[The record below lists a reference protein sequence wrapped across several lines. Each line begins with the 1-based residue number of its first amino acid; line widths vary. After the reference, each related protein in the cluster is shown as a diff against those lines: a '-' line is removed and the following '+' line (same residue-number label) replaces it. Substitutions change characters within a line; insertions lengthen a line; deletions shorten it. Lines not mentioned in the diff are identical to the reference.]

1 MARVRFEGSFPRVG
15 KSRPGERRAPLS
27 VVIVVTGAE
36 LSSGRKRGLAA
47 RGGFARNSRVA
58 QSSDVREV
66 LQYIPQFRGK
76 VFLVLIEAGILPEPA
91 VAETLLDLAVLED
104 LGVKLV
110 LGVLGGDLKDLYD
123 WTLECEIMA
132 ARVSKPIG
140 DPSAVRET
148 LDILARGQSAVVDAS
163 STGPLDAAVVDFAME
178 LGVAKVIALLEE
190 AILIDGA
197 PAHAIRAADAESLA
211 CSCGGAGAELL
222 LAAAE
227 ACRRGVPRVHVLN
240 GRRQGVLVDELFSNE
255 GVGTMVHA
263 DSYRMIRPL
272 REEDIP
278 ELLGMIGRSVRRTKL
293 VERTYE
299 DIQSRIGDFHVMT
312 IDGNVVGC
320 VALHEYPEEGTAE
333 VACLYVKQAHEGR
346 GYGAE
351 LVGHAEET
359 ATRRGI
365 PRVFAL
371 SNRAA
376 DFFTGRL
383 GYDPATVDALPAK
396 RRAQY
401 EASGRDSLVFSKPL
415 NDPPT

>member
-1 MARVRFEGSFPRVG
+1 
-15 KSRPGERRAPLS
+15 
-27 VVIVVTGAE
+27 
-36 LSSGRKRGLAA
+36 
-47 RGGFARNSRVA
+47 VA
-58 QSSDVREV
+58 QQSDVREV

-76 VFLVLIEAGILPEPA
+76 IFFVLIEAGLLPEPA

-132 ARVSKPIG
+132 ARVSRPIT
-140 DPSAVRET
+140 DPMALKEAR
-148 LDILARGQSAVVDAS
+148 DILARGQSAIIDAS
-163 STGPLDAAVVDFAME
+163 ATGPLDSPVVDFAKG
-178 LGVAKVIALLEE
+178 LGVAKVITLLEE

-211 CSCGGAGAELL
+211 VVAEPVSAALL
-222 LAAAE
+222 RAAAE

-240 GRRQGVLVDELFSNE
+240 GRQQGVLVDELFSNE

-263 DSYRMIRPL
+263 DSYRVIRKL

-299 DIQSRIGDFHVMT
+299 DIQSRIDDFYVMT
-312 IDGNVVGC
+312 IDDNVVGC
-320 VALHEYPEEGTAE
+320 VALHGYPDECTAE
-333 VACLYVKQAHEGR
+333 VACLYVKMAHEGR
-346 GYGAE
+346 GYGIE
-351 LVGHAEET
+351 LVRHAEEI
-359 ATRRGI
+359 ARMNGI

-376 DFFTGRL
+376 DFFEVKL
-383 GYDPATVDALPAK
+383 GYARATMDDLP
-396 RRAQY
+396 RRRREQY
-401 EASGRDSLVFSKPL
+401 EASGRDSLVFSRHL
-415 NDPPT
+415 AAAQPTATIQ

>member
-1 MARVRFEGSFPRVG
+1 MAQP
-15 KSRPGERRAPLS
+15 
-27 VVIVVTGAE
+27 
-36 LSSGRKRGLAA
+36 
-47 RGGFARNSRVA
+47 N
-58 QSSDVREV
+58 DVREV
-66 LQYIPQFRGK
+66 LQYIPQFRGRI
-76 VFLVLIEAGILPEPA
+76 FLVLIEAGLLPEPA

-132 ARVSKPIG
+132 ARVAAPIG
-140 DPSAVRET
+140 KPGAVSETRE
-148 LDILARGQSAVVDAS
+148 ILARGQSAIIDAS
-163 STGPLDAAVVDFAME
+163 ASSPLAAEVVDFARA
-178 LGVAKVIALLEE
+178 LGVSKVIALLEE

-197 PAHAIRAADAESLA
+197 PAHAVRASDVAGLISRTDECGAALLQAAADA
-211 CSCGGAGAELL
+211 
-222 LAAAE
+222 
-227 ACRRGVPRVHVLN
+227 CRSGVPRVHVLN

-263 DSYRMIRPL
+263 DSYRVIRPL

-299 DIQSRIGDFHVMT
+299 DIQSRLADFHAMT
-312 IDGNVVGC
+312 IDDNVVGC
-320 VALHEYPEEGTAE
+320 VALHEYPSENTAE

-346 GYGAE
+346 GYGEE
-351 LVGHAEET
+351 LVKYAEKT
-359 ATRRGI
+359 AREKSI
-365 PRVFAL
+365 LRVFAL

-376 DFFTGRL
+376 GFFTGKL
-383 GYDPATVDALPAK
+383 NYTQASVEALPEK

-401 EASGRDSLVFSKPL
+401 EASGRDSLVFSKVL
-415 NDPPT
+415 C

>member
-1 MARVRFEGSFPRVG
+1 MAQLGN
-15 KSRPGERRAPLS
+15 L
-27 VVIVVTGAE
+27 
-36 LSSGRKRGLAA
+36 
-47 RGGFARNSRVA
+47 
-58 QSSDVREV
+58 REV

-91 VAETLLDLAVLED
+91 LAETLLDLSVLED

-132 ARVSKPIG
+132 ARVTHPITSP
-140 DPSAVRET
+140 DSVRET
-148 LDILARGQSAVVDAS
+148 LEILARGQSAVVDAS
-163 STGPLDAAVVDFAME
+163 ATGPLDSPVVDYARGI
-178 LGVAKVIALLEE
+178 GVAKIITLLEE

-197 PAHAIRAADAESLA
+197 PAHAIRAAEAGSLA
-211 CSCGGAGAELL
+211 HRTNEAGAALL

-227 ACRRGVPRVHVLN
+227 ACARGVPRVHVLN

-312 IDGNVVGC
+312 IDDNVVGC
-320 VALHEYPEEGTAE
+320 VALHEYADEACAE
-333 VACLYVKQAHEGR
+333 VACLYVKRAHEGR
-346 GYGAE
+346 GYGIE
-351 LVGHAEET
+351 LVRHAEAI
-359 ATRRGI
+359 ATRSGI

-376 DFFTGRL
+376 DFFSGKLSYT
-383 GYDPATVDALPAK
+383 PATVDALPH
-396 RRAQY
+396 RRREQY
-401 EASGRDSLVFSKPL
+401 EASGRDSLVFSRHLP
-415 NDPPT
+415 

>member
-1 MARVRFEGSFPRVG
+1 LVE
-15 KSRPGERRAPLS
+15 
-27 VVIVVTGAE
+27 TG
-36 LSSGRKRGLAA
+36 
-47 RGGFARNSRVA
+47 VA

-76 VFLVLIEAGILPEPA
+76 VFFVLIEAGLLPEPA

-132 ARVSKPIG
+132 ARVKRPIT
-140 DPSAVRET
+140 DPEAVREVKG
-148 LDILARGQSAVVDAS
+148 ILGRGQSAVIDAS
-163 STGPLDAAVVDFAME
+163 ATGPLDLPVVEFAKGI
-178 LGVAKVIALLEE
+178 GVAKIIALLEE

-197 PAHAIRAADAESLA
+197 PAHAIRAAEADTLSGRTDAASA
-211 CSCGGAGAELL
+211 ALL

-240 GRRQGVLVDELFSNE
+240 GRRHGVLVDELFSNE

-263 DSYRMIRPL
+263 DSYRVIREL

-293 VERTYE
+293 VARTYE
-299 DIQSRIGDFHVMT
+299 DIESKIGDYRVLA
-312 IDGNVVGC
+312 IDDNVVGC
-320 VALHEYPEEGTAE
+320 VALHEYPEEGCAE

-346 GYGAE
+346 GYGIE
-351 LVGHAEET
+351 LVRHAESMARE
-359 ATRRGI
+359 RGI
-365 PRVFAL
+365 PRVFVL
-371 SNRAA
+371 TNRAA
-376 DFFTGRL
+376 DFFGKKL
-383 GYDPATVDALPAK
+383 GYRAATIDDLPK
-396 RRAQY
+396 ERRRQFD
-401 EASGRDSLVFSKPL
+401 ESGRDSLVFSLDLPL
-415 NDPPT
+415 